1 MHEAER
7 VFRRLIEEG
16 FNAGDLSVA
25 DELTSPDMV
34 EHQDYGPGHAPGAEG
49 VRAVMASLRRAF
61 PDFRLEIQDVAVK
74 GDAVWARL
82 VGSGTNDGPYMG
94 HPPTGRR
101 MEVHVFDVVRVVG
114 GRIVE
119 HWGVPDRLSALH
131 QMGIMEPP
139 VPRATPVG

>member
-7 VFRRLIEEG
+7 VFRRLIDEG

-25 DELTSPDMV
+25 DELTSPEMV

-49 VRAVMASLRRAF
+49 VRAVISSLRRAF
-61 PDFRLEIQDVAVK
+61 PDFRLDIQELVVT
-74 GDAVWARL
+74 GDAAWARL
-82 VGSGTNDGPYMG
+82 EATGTNDGPYMG

-101 MEVHVFDVVRVVG
+101 MQVHVFDIVRVAD

-119 HWGVPDRLSALH
+119 HWGVPDRLSALM
-131 QMGIMEPP
+131 QMGILKQPA
-139 VPRATPVG
+139 PRAA